1 MHSVKSEHLLRQT
14 PGLYPDK
21 LDLQDQDSHLYG
33 PIGQLV
39 KSDLY
44 FTIKDYSRV
53 HPPVSL
59 LRQEGRR
66 EKKEVLQVYWLNT
79 RFTDFFYLNPQ
90 M

>member
-39 KSDLY
+39 IRLVLY
-44 FTIKDYSRV
+44 CQIILDST
-53 HPPVSL
+53 L
-59 LRQEGRR
+59 LSAS
-66 EKKEVLQVYWLNT
+66 
-79 RFTDFFYLNPQ
+79 
-90 M
+90 